1 MNVMNFLR
9 TLVCLG
15 LAFVSISA
23 NAQWERYIPRDGGR
37 DWERYIPKQPRAKN
51 VNCSEMSGYKY
62 CVQKN
67 SASKILMVHLHGAG
81 QTEESIFR
89 TDKPDPIISAIKRSG
104 APMPTIVTI
113 SMGRFWWLGTHR
125 GDQIGGAAS
134 VIEALIRDLRQK
146 DAGIDTVVLYGVS
159 MGGFNGLQ
167 VFMRRPSLF
176 TRIVLSC
183 PALIES
189 NPFDDGSWDADPD
202 AKAAKPFSRWG
213 LRRGL
218 QEEFSSSSNWSESN
232 PMNLLKR
239 GQGKVLRGQEIL
251 VTTVGNDGFGFIN
264 TPVKAAKMLSARGN
278 DVTHLKTSNAE
289 HCFPD
294 TGPLVSFITK

>member
-1 MNVMNFLR
+1 MNFMLFAR
-9 TLVCLG
+9 AIVGLGLG
-15 LAFVSISA
+15 LASSAA
-23 NAQWERYIPRDGGR
+23 NAQWERYIPK
-37 DWERYIPKQPRAKN
+37 PPMVKN
-51 VNCSEMSGYKY
+51 VSCGSMNANGFDQLKY

-67 SASKILMVHLHGAG
+67 SASKVLMVHLHGAG

-89 TDKPDPIISAIKRSG
+89 TDSPDPIITAIKRSG

-113 SMGRFWWLGTHR
+113 SAGRFWWLGTHH
-125 GDQIGGAAS
+125 GDQIGGAAAA
-134 VIEALIRDLRQK
+134 IESLVQDLRQK
-146 DAGIDTVVLYGVS
+146 NAGIDTVVLYGVS

-167 VFMRRPSLF
+167 VFLRRPSLF
-176 TRIVLSC
+176 TRVALSC

-189 NPFDDGSWDADPD
+189 NPFDDSSWDNDPD
-202 AKAAKPFSRWG
+202 TRAAKPFSRWG

-218 QEEFSSSSNWSESN
+218 QEEFSSSGNWSESN

-239 GQGKVLRGQEIL
+239 GQGKILRGQEVL

-264 TPVKAAKMLSARGN
+264 TPVKAAKMLSTRGN
-278 DVTHLKTSNAE
+278 DVTHLKTAGAE

-294 TGPLVSFITK
+294 SAPLAAFITK

>member
-9 TLVCLG
+9 AFVCLALG
-15 LAFVSISA
+15 FGVVNA
-23 NAQWERYIPRDGGR
+23 NAQWERYIPRDGGG
-37 DWERYIPKQPRAKN
+37 DWQRYIPKPPRAKN
-51 VNCSEMSGYKY
+51 VNCAEMNGYKY

-67 SASKILMVHLHGAG
+67 ADSKVLMVHLHGAG

-89 TDKPDPIISAIKRSG
+89 TDKQDPVISAIKRSG

-113 SMGRFWWLGTHR
+113 SQGRFWWLSSSQTGN
-125 GDQIGGAAS
+125 AAAT
-134 VIEALIRDLRQK
+134 IEALVRDLRQK
-146 DAGIDTVVLYGVS
+146 NAGIDSVVLYGVS

-176 TRIVLSC
+176 SRVVLSC

-189 NPFDDGSWDADPD
+189 NPFDDSSWDNDPD
-202 AKAAKPFSRWG
+202 TKAAKPFSRWG

-218 QEEFSSSSNWSESN
+218 QEEFSSSGNWTESN

-239 GQGKVLRGQEIL
+239 GQGKVLRGQEVL
-251 VTTVGNDGFGFIN
+251 VTTVGADGFGFIN

-278 DVTHLKTSNAE
+278 DVTHLKTSGAE

-294 TGPLVSFITK
+294 AGPMASFITK